1 MSQCLGRYVKDGP
14 KGVNMLSF
22 EDGGLFH
29 IPLRCPMITRSGD
42 LCDGCTAK
50 ETKTLEKIKDI
61 RGTTIGGPHPSY
73 LMGRVTDPV
82 PYWSR
87 IYDGAWFRL
96 KIESGCRISEE
107 NMVKVRKAVAE
118 AYEGVTTVEPAPLP
132 ANARKVKTVPKAPE
146 PVQPVEV
153 EVKPKTMRKKKE
165 PVQKTVTDE
174 PLARVGTNPV
184 DATND
189 TVIHIKVRKQEV
201 DGRLFYLDPK
211 KDKLYDMKFKYMG
224 RLKDGAIVAHPDSDA
239 EN

>member
-50 ETKTLEKIKDI
+50 ETKTLEKMKDI

-132 ANARKVKTVPKAPE
+132 ANARKVKTISKAPE

-153 EVKPKTMRKKKE
+153 EVKPKTVRKKRE

-224 RLKDGAIVAHPDSDA
+224 RLKDDAIVAHPDSDA